1 MLSVVIPA
9 HDAARWIGD
18 ALASVRAQSLDRLVE
33 VVVVTDRCRDN
44 TAAIAHAAGARVIDS
59 PAPGAAAARNAGVDA
74 SRGAF
79 IAFLDADD
87 LWPENNSLSARLALL
102 ESMPEAAL
110 VFGDCRQF
118 DDDGLGEHRPHRHT
132 LFESGGLDAGFFG
145 HPQHVQDPLT
155 RLLDAGFITTGSVIM
170 RRGAFLALG
179 GFDPSLALV
188 EDLDLW
194 LRAALRHTVLWHPA
208 LALLRRRHGANL
220 SRDAHAM
227 AHAHIAVLESLARQP
242 DAAAHRARIAALR
255 GRALRGLARQEAAA
269 HPLQALGLLLQSL
282 RS

>member
-18 ALASVRAQSLDRLVE
+18 ALASVHAQPVHLPVE
-33 VVVVTDRCRDN
+33 VVVVTDRCCDN
-44 TAAIAHAAGARVIDS
+44 TAAIARAAGARVIDS

-74 SRGAF
+74 SHGAF

-87 LWPENNSLSARLALL
+87 LWPADSLGDRLALL
-102 ESMPEAAL
+102 ESVPEASL

-118 DDDGLGEHRPHRHT
+118 DDDGHGMQRPHRQT

-145 HPQHVQDPLT
+145 HPQRVIDPLT
-155 RLLDAGFITTGSVIM
+155 RLLDAGFITTGSVII
-170 RRGAFLALG
+170 RREAFLALG
-179 GFDPSLALV
+179 GFDPTLALV

-227 AHAHIAVLESLARQP
+227 ARAHIAVLERVARLP
-242 DAAAHRARIAALR
+242 EASAHRARIAALR
-255 GRALRGLARQEAAA
+255 GSALRGLARQEAAA
-269 HPLQALGLLLQSL
+269 HPLQALGHLLQSL
-282 RS
+282 RP